1 LRFRVR
7 QIGGGSDKAL
17 CSKGTCAGRDPSLG
31 QLKKPKL
38 LLPQALSSTLI
49 KMIEQDTKSKKSEQN
64 EEKFYAKSMNKNYR
78 PLSGF
83 HTGEFIRFSD
93 R

>member
-1 LRFRVR
+1 
-7 QIGGGSDKAL
+7 
-17 CSKGTCAGRDPSLG
+17 LG

-83 HTGEFIRFSD
+83 HTDEFIRFSD